1 MQSMID
7 SCTLKKDEE
16 KNFFNQLIRLLYST
30 LKRRFPFTH
39 ITDQIK
45 QMLFNKNGQ
54 QIWSGGDFSEYFLV
68 YFILYNSDQKL
79 RI

>member
-54 QIWSGGDFSEYFLV
+54 
-68 YFILYNSDQKL
+68 
-79 RI
+79 